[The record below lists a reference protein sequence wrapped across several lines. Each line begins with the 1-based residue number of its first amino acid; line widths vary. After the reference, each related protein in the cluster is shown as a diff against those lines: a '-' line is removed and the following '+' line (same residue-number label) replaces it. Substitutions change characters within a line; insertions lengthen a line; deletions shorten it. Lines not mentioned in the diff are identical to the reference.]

1 MSTLWMVLSDFDVLS
16 CLGAEDSM
24 RPAKVIDVL
33 LFFEM
38 LFLEAFW
45 DDLKSYVSL
54 ASSTLLS
61 LAGLSFI
68 CLVEF

>member
-1 MSTLWMVLSDFDVLS
+1 MSTLWMVLSDFDVFS

-24 RPAKVIDVL
+24 RPAKVMDVL

-45 DDLKSYVSL
+45 DDLKS
-54 ASSTLLS
+54 
-61 LAGLSFI
+61 
-68 CLVEF
+68 